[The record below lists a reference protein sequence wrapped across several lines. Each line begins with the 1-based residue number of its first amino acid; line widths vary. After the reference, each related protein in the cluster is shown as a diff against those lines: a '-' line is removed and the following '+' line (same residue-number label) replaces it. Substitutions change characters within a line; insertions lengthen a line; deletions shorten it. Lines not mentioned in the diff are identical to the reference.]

1 MRSIPPRSLGRNL
14 VLTVHLV
21 DTHSM
26 IADILT
32 KAMPKVIDH
41 YKKFRDIIM
50 DVVC

>member
-1 MRSIPPRSLGRNL
+1 MRDTYENL

-32 KAMPKVIDH
+32 KAMPLCRRVAPARRARAD
-41 YKKFRDIIM
+41 DAPLA
-50 DVVC
+50 V